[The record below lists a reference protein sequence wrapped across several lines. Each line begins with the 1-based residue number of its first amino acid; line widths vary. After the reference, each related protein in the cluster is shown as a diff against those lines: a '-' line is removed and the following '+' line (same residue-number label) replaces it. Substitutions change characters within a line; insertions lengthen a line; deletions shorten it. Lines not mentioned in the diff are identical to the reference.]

1 MEDQLFGGFE
11 LSISAAP
18 FYFMLTEFILIG
30 LFMHIFFRKLPK
42 RLYDF
47 LFSCS
52 LVGGAFLWLY
62 LIFIAQWFPLYQG

>member
-1 MEDQLFGGFE
+1 MEDQLFGGIE

-18 FYFMLTEFILIG
+18 FYFMLAELILIG
-30 LFMHIFFRKLPK
+30 LLSHVFFRKLPK

-52 LVGGAFLWLY
+52 LLCGAFLWFY
-62 LIFIAQWFPLYQG
+62 LIFIAEWFPLYQG